1 MSQKWDFRTR
11 DGKLLFADSTPN
23 GHEVSRWRGSSSW
36 HNKRWIRDEISDG
49 IIEYYVGALRFQ
61 PTRAIEKAG
70 GKVSD
75 EALQAAA
82 SETILVPEKRQL
94 LDAEPM
100 QCVQAYIPMDIE
112 DLPRRRHLRR
122 RRRRHS

>member
-1 MSQKWDFRTR
+1 MATTQLRMATK
-11 DGKLLFADSTPN
+11 
-23 GHEVSRWRGSSSW
+23 
-36 HNKRWIRDEISDG
+36 DEISDG
-49 IIEYYVGALRFQ
+49 IIEYYVGAVRFQ
-61 PTRAIEKAG
+61 PRRAIEKASG
-70 GKVSD
+70 LVSD